1 MGCCVQRSK
10 FEGDASEEFLMLNS
24 LPTYENIS
32 TVYRELELPCYIDK
46 FLPHKK
52 ERIIFMI
59 INLLRA
65 RPRIFMQQMNNLKQ
79 KCDMRQ
85 KPKNLV
91 FLAEDVEVA
100 IEMLRSTIPT
110 HALIMSEELCEMCRE

>member
-10 FEGDASEEFLMLNS
+10 FEGEANEEYLMLNS

-32 TVYRELELPCYIDK
+32 TVYRELELPGYVEK

-65 RPRIFMQQMNNLKQ
+65 RPRIFMQ
-79 KCDMRQ
+79 
-85 KPKNLV
+85 
-91 FLAEDVEVA
+91 
-100 IEMLRSTIPT
+100 
-110 HALIMSEELCEMCRE
+110 